1 MKIEPVRGIENN
13 VFTTTLAPTEMGTAT
28 TTADKEI
35 AMLVDFPQTLRYAD
49 IEFTDK
55 FKVVGG
61 IPTISAELDA
71 VEVKIDNLTNRE
83 FQINENLNIT
93 ISIDANKIPTSEV
106 DGAVFTNTL
115 QVAQAK
121 IILFETKV
129 LAKIKELMDTA
140 RANVNDFEITTEV
153 IL

>member
-13 VFTTTLAPTEMGTAT
+13 VFTTTLAPSSMGTAT
-28 TTADKEI
+28 VTEEKEI
-35 AMLVDFPQTLRYAD
+35 EMLKDFPQTLKYSD
-49 IEFTDK
+49 IDFTDK
-55 FKVVGG
+55 FKVVRGL
-61 IPTISAELDA
+61 PAISAELDA

-93 ISIDANKIPTSEV
+93 ISIDANKIPASEV
-106 DGAVFTNTL
+106 DGVVFTNTL

-129 LAKIKELMDTA
+129 LAKIKELMDAA